1 MMSFDGSL
9 TEDSAIPFTLMR
21 TDTDHYRGRAIN
33 LVALAAP
40 TPNAPVPP
48 GIGTLPAPGEV
59 LVSPALA
66 KLMSSSPVLA
76 ERYGDVI
83 GRVGSSALFGPDHM
97 LAIRGVSPTDPGM
110 LPVVAFP
117 RNGQV
122 RQFGGII
129 RLVILLGG
137 VAMLA
142 PVALLVAMATRM
154 ATASRDRRLAA
165 LRLAGAT
172 TGQVARLAAVES
184 LVAGVGGVAAG
195 MALFFVVRPLATYV
209 TYDGDRWFNSDL
221 SPPVLGFAL
230 VVIGA
235 PLVTAAAAQ
244 VTLARVA
251 RSPLGVGRRVAPR
264 PVRVWRVVPLVVTV
278 PLLGY
283 ALASDSASQAAG
295 GHGRLVLA
303 TFLVLMTALVVA
315 GPWFTRIVGLVLAR
329 SGGPARLLAGRRLV
343 DDPRSGFRGVAGV
356 ILAIMITTT
365 FVATTPAAARSLRDT
380 RIVGQQAGSAQV
392 NLLFNTPVRSGEL
405 LEDARAIAGIS
416 AVALVYEGLIQTGQ
430 DSVPVWIG
438 DCDEIVRS
446 ARLSSIPCSRAPVLV
461 AENHLE
467 PAPGAVIT
475 IDNLWSATVTP
486 DGFSPP
492 EFLNTTVV
500 SAEAMSSMPAQRG
513 VGAPGVIVSPD
524 TLGPKLFELRPTLM
538 VLRYED
544 AAALERARTLVLQ
557 QVPGGS
563 VSTRE
568 TTYEGFS
575 SDTRRL
581 YRVLTFAT
589 LGAFAVAGFSLVVA
603 SAVGL
608 FERRRPF
615 ALLRAAGTPLR
626 TLRRTVFLEAAAPL
640 AVMSIISALLGIL
653 AGRWAV
659 QSSGES
665 ESLPWT
671 GLSAPI
677 IAGVVITLAVVA
689 SAAPMVRRAT
699 STEETRFE

>member
-1 MMSFDGSL
+1 
-9 TEDSAIPFTLMR
+9 
-21 TDTDHYRGRAIN
+21 
-33 LVALAAP
+33 
-40 TPNAPVPP
+40 
-48 GIGTLPAPGEV
+48 
-59 LVSPALA
+59 
-66 KLMSSSPVLA
+66 
-76 ERYGDVI
+76 
-83 GRVGSSALFGPDHM
+83 
-97 LAIRGVSPTDPGM
+97 
-110 LPVVAFP
+110 VAFP

-221 SPPVLGFAL
+221 SPHVLGFAL

-446 ARLSSIPCSRAPVLV
+446 ARLSSI
-461 AENHLE
+461 
-467 PAPGAVIT
+467 
-475 IDNLWSATVTP
+475 
-486 DGFSPP
+486 
-492 EFLNTTVV
+492 
-500 SAEAMSSMPAQRG
+500 RG
-513 VGAPGVIVSPD
+513 P
-524 TLGPKLFELRPTLM
+524 
-538 VLRYED
+538 
-544 AAALERARTLVLQ
+544 
-557 QVPGGS
+557 
-563 VSTRE
+563 
-568 TTYEGFS
+568 
-575 SDTRRL
+575 
-581 YRVLTFAT
+581 
-589 LGAFAVAGFSLVVA
+589 
-603 SAVGL
+603 
-608 FERRRPF
+608 
-615 ALLRAAGTPLR
+615 
-626 TLRRTVFLEAAAPL
+626 
-640 AVMSIISALLGIL
+640 
-653 AGRWAV
+653 
-659 QSSGES
+659 
-665 ESLPWT
+665 
-671 GLSAPI
+671 
-677 IAGVVITLAVVA
+677 
-689 SAAPMVRRAT
+689 
-699 STEETRFE
+699 